1 MSRHTVER
9 DLVGART
16 LTGANQFTA
25 FTSRFKDQSA
35 VRFRGAFLQPIV
47 RGDRTRFFV
56 GVVGHAD
63 RETVKVFL
71 AGVLECELVQRFFG
85 QILQSVENGHATGF
99 AVQDTRTIGTIT
111 LDRHRADS
119 HGAGR
124 ENRIQVGV
132 EHHVIVCGFGL
143 VGSEKSGTDLV
154 AQVNETGSKANA
166 FVVLLERFSNLLHT
180 FGASRAGVYVNDLFQ
195 VLEKFLNH
203 RNYPF

>member
-1 MSRHTVER
+1 MSGHTVER

-56 GVVGHAD
+56 GV
-63 RETVKVFL
+63 
-71 AGVLECELVQRFFG
+71 AGYQNGELVQRFFG